1 MPPNRWPADP
11 GTTPAEDMTN
21 RMDLVGQLI
30 GSSPYTTAAN
40 AGPGYVLGG
49 GDPRQLDLVGGPGN
63 TNIPAPPDYPTID
76 PTHIGRIHPMP
87 PVRPP
92 NPLQTMADIGIHP
105 DMVSAPSIHQQL
117 HPDFYQRLMALTGAI
132 RGLGGNLD
140 IFSGARTPAR
150 QNQLWQA
157 ALGRFGGDEKL
168 AARVV
173 AKPGESLHD
182 PLAGLKYGLGPGAIG
197 GDLRGDLAMAY
208 RLAPRFGLDFPLT
221 SQPWHVQLAGLPQ
234 V

>member
-1 MPPNRWPADP
+1 
-11 GTTPAEDMTN
+11 MTD

-30 GSSPYTTAAN
+30 GSSPYASAAN
-40 AGPGYVLGG
+40 AGPGYTIGG

-63 TNIPAPPDYPTID
+63 TNIPSAPDYPGPIID
-76 PTHIGRIHPMP
+76 PTQIGGGGIRPMP

-117 HPDFYQRLMALTGAI
+117 HPDFYHRLMGLQQAI
-132 RGLGGNLD
+132 QGMGGQLD

-182 PLAGLKYGLGPGAIG
+182 PLAGLRYGLGPGAIG

-208 RLAPRFGLDFPLT
+208 RLAPRFGLEFPLT
-221 SQPWHVQLAGLPQ
+221 SQPWHAQLAGLPQ